1 MDLRDFSKGD
11 DDHNGLGPLWAWV
24 LLLIIGI
31 IVFVVF
37 FT

>member
-11 DDHNGLGPLWAWV
+11 DDHNLGPLWSWV

-37 FT
+37 F